1 MLDETELVCVVLL
14 YEVEV
19 CLVEFADLLV
29 EFLNRRRALQGFF
42 IVIVSPVH
50 YTGSI

>member
-1 MLDETELVCVVLL
+1 MLDEAELILIIRL

-19 CLVEFADLLV
+19 RLVQFTDLLV
-29 EFLNRRRALQGFF
+29 ELFNRRRALQGFF

>member
-1 MLDETELVCVVLL
+1 VFNEAELVLVIRL

-19 CLVEFADLLV
+19 RLVQFADLLV
-29 EFLNRRRALQGFF
+29 ELFNRRRALQSFF